1 LTAGKIAPII
11 WLRLDVEIRV
21 PLEVVAVLERTGVS
35 RIFGIA
41 EVPLKRME
49 MPKKGGII
57 TTTSPITSKIY
68 PTIL

>member
-41 EVPLKRME
+41 EAPLKRME
-49 MPKKGGII
+49 MPK
-57 TTTSPITSKIY
+57 
-68 PTIL
+68 